1 MKKLFASLLAAL
13 MLCTGL
19 SQFAFAAEPTD
30 PNKEPPTEQA
40 GEEQDKKPSPPP
52 KNDGEEGKPAP
63 YVFVDGLEGDGD

>member
-30 PNKEPPTEQA
+30 PNNQSPTEQA

-52 KNDGEEGKPAP
+52 KNDSEEGKHAP
-63 YVFVDGLEGDGD
+63 YDYVNGPEGDCN

>member
-40 GEEQDKKPSPPP
+40 GEEQDKKPSPTTE
-52 KNDGEEGKPAP
+52 K
-63 YVFVDGLEGDGD
+63 